1 MRLRVLHLDIET
13 YSSAPL
19 PKCGVY
25 RYCDAH
31 DFEILLLS
39 YAFDDAPVVTVDM
52 ACGETLPDAFLHA
65 LEDANVLKIAHNAA
79 FERVCFSKHL
89 GHWLDPA
96 QWRCTMVMA
105 WYQTLPGKLA
115 DTAVALN
122 VTEKKMEEG
131 KDLIRYF
138 SMPCKATKT
147 NGGRTRNLPQH
158 APEKWAT
165 YKAYNA
171 QDVETERAV
180 YKALLHHA
188 LPEHEWALYALDQRI
203 NDRGVRVDR
212 LLVKSAMAV
221 DQAFSEQA
229 FQRAQELT
237 GLENP
242 GSVSQLKAWLA
253 DMDMPMESLSKRIVQ
268 EKAAGAEGI
277 VKELLELRLELSK
290 TSVKKYE
297 SMARCICKDGRVH
310 GLLQFGGAARTFR
323 WAGRLV
329 QAQNLPQNHL
339 PDLNLARDIVR
350 SGDEEQLELLFGSV
364 PNTLSEL
371 IRTAFIP
378 RDGCRFIVADFSAI
392 EARVLAWLAGEEW
405 VLEEF
410 RGKGKIYEATASRM
424 FHIPQE
430 TIVKGHPN
438 YEYRQK
444 GKQATLSCGYGG
456 GVGALKAMGAKMPE
470 EEMQPLVDAWRAAN
484 PHIVRF
490 WNALGNAVSEVIE
503 KHNSVR
509 VGKVVVYRKE
519 GHMLI
524 RLPGG
529 RDLCY
534 LSPRFVT
541 NRFGSRGIGYLAAGA
556 SGKMELQETFGGKI
570 AENCTQAI
578 ARDLL
583 AHAMLNLEAAG
594 YPIVFHVHDEA
605 VMEVPIGQGS
615 VEEACRVMAIPPDW
629 ARDLPLRA
637 DGDEMTY
644 YKKT

>member
-1 MRLRVLHLDIET
+1 MRVLHLDIET

-25 RYCDAH
+25 RYCGSP

-39 YAFDDAPVVTVDM
+39 YAFDDGPVVTADL
-52 ACGETLPDAFLHA
+52 ACGEQIPDEFLHA
-65 LEDANVLKIAHNAA
+65 LEDTNVLKIAHHAL
-79 FERVCFSKHL
+79 FERVCLSKHL
-89 GHWLDPA
+89 GHWLDPS

-105 WYQTLPGKLA
+105 WYSTLPGRLA
-115 DTAVALN
+115 DAAVALN

-138 SMPCKATKT
+138 SMPCKPTGT
-147 NGGRTRNLPQH
+147 NGGRTRNLPEH

-165 YKAYNA
+165 YKKYNA

-180 YKALLHHA
+180 YRALLHHP
-188 LPEHEWALYALDQRI
+188 LPEREWALYALDQRI
-203 NDRGVRVDR
+203 NDRGVRIDR
-212 LLVKSAMAV
+212 LLVKQAIAV
-221 DQAFSEQA
+221 DQAFSRQA
-229 FQRAQELT
+229 FQRAQALT

-253 DMDMPMESLSKRIVQ
+253 DQDMPMESMAKRIVQ
-268 EKAAGAEGI
+268 EKAAETEGV

-290 TSVKKYE
+290 TSIKKYE
-297 SMARCICKDGRVH
+297 AMARTVCRDGRVH
-310 GLLQFGGAARTFR
+310 GMLQFGGASRTFR

-329 QAQNLPQNHL
+329 QLQNVPQNHL
-339 PDLNLARDIVR
+339 PDLRLARDVVKA
-350 SGDEEQLELLFGSV
+350 GDEEQLEMLFGSV
-364 PNTLSEL
+364 PGTLSEL

-378 RDGCRFIVADFSAI
+378 QDGCRFIVADFSAI

-410 RGKGKIYEATASRM
+410 RGTGKIYEATASRM

-484 PHIVRF
+484 PHIVQF
-490 WNALGNAVSEVIE
+490 WHALGNAASEVIK
-503 KHNSVR
+503 KHNSLR
-509 VGKVVVYRKE
+509 VGKVKVYWRDNR
-519 GHMLI
+519 MLI

-534 LSPRFVT
+534 LSPRFMT
-541 NRFGSRGIGYLAAGA
+541 NRFGSQGIGYLAASA
-556 SGKMELQETFGGKI
+556 SGKMEIQETFGGKI
-570 AENCTQAI
+570 AENCTQSI

-583 AHAMLNLEAAG
+583 AHAMQNLEAAG

-605 VMEVPIGQGS
+605 VMEVPIGRGS
-615 VEEACRVMAIPPDW
+615 VGEACRIMAIPPDW
-629 ARDLPLRA
+629 AQDLPLRA
-637 DGDEMTY
+637 DGEEMAFY
-644 YKKT
+644 RK

>member
-1 MRLRVLHLDIET
+1 MRVLHLDLET
-13 YSSAPL
+13 YSSSPL

-25 RYCDAH
+25 RYCDSS

-39 YAFDDAPVVTVDM
+39 YAFDDGPVITIDL
-52 ACGETLPDAFLHA
+52 ACGETLPDEFLKA
-65 LEDANVLKIAHNAA
+65 LEDPTILKIAHNAV
-79 FERVCFSKHL
+79 FERVCFSKYL

-105 WYQTLPGKLA
+105 WYSTLPGRLA
-115 DTAVALN
+115 DVAVALN
-122 VTEKKMEEG
+122 VTEKKMGEG

-138 SMPCKATKT
+138 SVPCKPTKT

-158 APEKWAT
+158 APEKWAM
-165 YKAYNA
+165 YKKYNA
-171 QDVETERAV
+171 QDVEAERAV
-180 YKALLHHA
+180 YKALLAHP
-188 LPEHEWALYALDQRI
+188 LPEHEWVLYALDQRI

-212 LLVKSAMAV
+212 LLVKQAMAV
-221 DQAFSEQA
+221 DLAFSRQA

-268 EKAAGAEGI
+268 EKAAEADGI

-290 TSVKKYE
+290 TSIKKYE
-297 SMARCICKDGRVH
+297 AMARTVCRDGRVH
-310 GLLQFGGAARTFR
+310 GMLQFGGASRTFR
-323 WAGRLV
+323 WAGCLV
-329 QAQNLPQNHL
+329 QLQNVPQNHL
-339 PDLNLARDIVR
+339 PDLRLARDIVKR
-350 SGDEEQLELLFGSV
+350 SDEEQLELLFGSV
-364 PNTLSEL
+364 PGTLSEL

-378 RDGCRFIVADFSAI
+378 KDGCRFIVADFSAI

-410 RGKGKIYEATASRM
+410 RGAGKIYEATASRM
-424 FHIPQE
+424 FHVPQE
-430 TIVKGHPN
+430 TIVKGYPN

-444 GKQATLSCGYGG
+444 GKQAVLSCGYGG

-470 EEMQPLVDAWRAAN
+470 EEMQPLVDSWRAAN
-484 PHIVRF
+484 PHIVQF
-490 WNALGNAVSEVIE
+490 WYALGNAASEVIE

-509 VGKVVVYRKE
+509 VGKVKVYWRDNRL
-519 GHMLI
+519 LI

-534 LSPRFVT
+534 LSPRFVI
-541 NRFGSRGIGYLAAGA
+541 NRFGSRGIGYLAASAG
-556 SGKMELQETFGGKI
+556 GKMELQETFGGKI
-570 AENCTQAI
+570 VENCTQSI

-583 AHAMLNLEAAG
+583 AHAMVNLEAAG

-615 VEEACRVMAIPPDW
+615 VEEACRIMAIPPDW
-629 ARDLPLRA
+629 AWDLPLRA
-637 DGDEMTY
+637 DGEEMEFY
-644 YKKT
+644 RK

>member
-1 MRLRVLHLDIET
+1 MRVLHLDLET
-13 YSSAPL
+13 YSSSPL

-25 RYCDAH
+25 RYCDSS

-39 YAFDDAPVVTVDM
+39 YAFDDGPVITIDL
-52 ACGETLPDAFLHA
+52 ACGETLPDEFLKA
-65 LEDANVLKIAHNAA
+65 LEDPTILKIAHNAV
-79 FERVCFSKHL
+79 FERVCFSKYL

-105 WYQTLPGKLA
+105 WYSTLPGRLA
-115 DTAVALN
+115 DVAVALN
-122 VTEKKMEEG
+122 VTEKKMGEG

-138 SMPCKATKT
+138 SVPCKPTKT

-158 APEKWAT
+158 APEKWAM
-165 YKAYNA
+165 YKKYNA
-171 QDVETERAV
+171 QDVEAERAV
-180 YKALLHHA
+180 YKALLAHP
-188 LPEHEWALYALDQRI
+188 LPEHEWVLYALDQRI

-212 LLVKSAMAV
+212 LLVKQAMAV
-221 DQAFSEQA
+221 DLAFSRQA

-268 EKAAGAEGI
+268 EKAAEADGI

-290 TSVKKYE
+290 TSIKKYE
-297 SMARCICKDGRVH
+297 AMARTVCRDGRVH
-310 GLLQFGGAARTFR
+310 GMLQFGGASRTFR

-329 QAQNLPQNHL
+329 QLQNVPQNHL
-339 PDLNLARDIVR
+339 PDLRLARDIVKR
-350 SGDEEQLELLFGSV
+350 SDEEQLEMLFGSV

-378 RDGCRFIVADFSAI
+378 KDGCRFIVADFSAI

-410 RGKGKIYEATASRM
+410 RGAGKIYEATASRM
-424 FHIPQE
+424 FHVPQE
-430 TIVKGHPN
+430 TIVKGYPN

-444 GKQATLSCGYGG
+444 GKQAVLSCGYGG

-470 EEMQPLVDAWRAAN
+470 EEMQPLVDSWRAAN
-484 PHIVRF
+484 PHIVQF
-490 WNALGNAVSEVIE
+490 WYALGNAASEVIE
-503 KHNSVR
+503 KHNSVL
-509 VGKVVVYRKE
+509 VGKVKVYWRDNRL
-519 GHMLI
+519 LI

-534 LSPRFVT
+534 LSPRFVI
-541 NRFGSRGIGYLAAGA
+541 NRFGSRGIGYLAASAG
-556 SGKMELQETFGGKI
+556 GKMELQETFGGKI
-570 AENCTQAI
+570 VENCTQSI

-583 AHAMLNLEAAG
+583 AHAMVNLEAAG

-615 VEEACRVMAIPPDW
+615 VEEACRIMAIPPDW
-629 ARDLPLRA
+629 AWDLPLRA
-637 DGDEMTY
+637 DGEEMEFY
-644 YKKT
+644 RK

>member
-1 MRLRVLHLDIET
+1 MRVLHLDIET

-25 RYCDAH
+25 RYCDAP

-115 DTAVALN
+115 DAAVALN
-122 VTEKKMEEG
+122 VMEKKMEEG

-147 NGGRTRNLPQH
+147 NGGRTRNLPRH

-212 LLVKSAMAV
+212 LLVKNAMAV
-221 DQAFSEQA
+221 DLAFSQQA

-310 GLLQFGGAARTFR
+310 GLLQFGGASRTFR

-519 GHMLI
+519 GHLLI

-534 LSPRFVT
+534 LSPRFVI
-541 NRFGSRGIGYLAAGA
+541 NRFGSRGIGYLAASA